1 MKLLEY
7 NAQYIRL
14 TDIKGISYDGY
25 AHYCAKDDYEVKE
38 DGLEMRV
45 DRDIWIFYESDIKSI
60 EILD

>member
-25 AHYCAKDDYEVKE
+25 AHYCAKDDYEVEE
-38 DGLEMRV
+38 DGLKKMV
-45 DRDIWIFYESDIKSI
+45 
-60 EILD
+60 